1 MKNIKISIITTC
13 LNSEK
18 TIVYTLNSVFGQTYK
33 KYIEHILID
42 GGSTDCTIKIIEK
55 YKFTNKKIIISKN
68 SSIYE
73 SLNLGIKESTGNYIL
88 ILNSDDILNNNKVIE
103 KVVEIIKK
111 NKEKIYLGDVI
122 YFNSNLFHKITRFYS
137 SKNFKK
143 WQFIFGH
150 MPPHPGAFIHSS
162 IAKKNL
168 YDSKYKIAADYDFF
182 LRILKIKEIPFK
194 IINTV
199 ITRMKT
205 GGISGRNLLAH
216 FISTSEIN
224 NSLKKNKVFSNYI
237 FVNLRYLIK
246 IFQLF
251 FIECKVQKIK
261 ISDYYKNLIY
271 YDFKILKNIKSLDF
285 KNNFVLSAL
294 NLAFLGSYS
303 SGKVKVYKDLIHWP
317 DGLFARKFDKSLQKI
332 PGRQLLNKIKIP
344 KNIKRIIVLGNLPL
358 RSLEFLKEKFKKK
371 ILNFY
376 LPYGDIN
383 NIVKKISYKIKKNEI
398 IMITL
403 PTPKQEQLAEYL
415 ISYNKNY
422 KIICIGGSIN
432 IASGIEEAVPNSLYS
447 LEFVWR
453 LKYETRR
460 RLIRLINTF
469 TNYLIGRF
477 IYKSFKDLK
486 IKVIK

>member
-1 MKNIKISIITTC
+1 VKNIKISIITTC

-18 TIVYTLNSVFGQTYK
+18 TIAYTLNSVFGQTYK
-33 KYIEHILID
+33 KYIEHIIID
-42 GGSTDCTIKIIEK
+42 GGSTDFTNDIIEK
-55 YKFTNKKIIISKN
+55 YKFKNKKIIISKN
-68 SSIYE
+68 LSIYE
-73 SLNLGIKESTGNYIL
+73 SLNLGIKISTGDYIL
-88 ILNSDDILNNNKVIE
+88 ILNSDDVLNDSKVIK

-122 YFNSNLFHKITRFYS
+122 YFNSNLFEKITRFYS
-137 SKNFKK
+137 PRNFKN
-143 WQFIFGH
+143 WLFIFGH
-150 MPPHPGAFIHSS
+150 MPPHPGAFIHNS
-162 IAKKNL
+162 IAKNNL
-168 YDSKYKIAADYDFF
+168 YNGKYKIAADYDFF
-182 LRILKIKEIPFK
+182 LRILKIKKIPFK

-199 ITRMKT
+199 VTRMKT
-205 GGISGRNLLAH
+205 GGISGKNLLAH

-224 NSLKKNKVFSNYI
+224 NSLKKNNVLSNYI

-261 ISDYYKNLIY
+261 LHNHFKNLIY
-271 YDFKILKNIKSLDF
+271 HDFKIIKNIKSIDF

-317 DGLFARKFDKSLQKI
+317 DGLFAKKFDKSLQKI
-332 PGRQLLNKIKIP
+332 PGRELLNKIKIP
-344 KNIKRIIVLGNLPL
+344 RNIKKIIVLGNLPL
-358 RSLEFLKEKFKKK
+358 RSLEFLKKRFKKK
-371 ILNFY
+371 IVNLN
-376 LPYGDIN
+376 LPYGDIK
-383 NIVKKISYKIKKNEI
+383 NIVKKTSIKIKKNEI
-398 IMITL
+398 VMITL
-403 PTPKQEQLAEYL
+403 PTPKQEQLAEHL

-432 IASGIEEAVPNSLYS
+432 IASGIEKPVPNLLYQ
-447 LEFVWR
+447 LEFLWR
-453 LKYETRR
+453 LKYEPRR
-460 RLIRLINTF
+460 RLIRLLNTF
-469 TNYLIGRF
+469 IHYLIGKF